1 MEEFRKLGLS
11 ELTVKALERKGFKT
25 PTSIQTRVIPI
36 LLKGERDVVGQ
47 SQTGTGK
54 TACFALPILE
64 KLTKTGRVV
73 QAIILTPTREL
84 AIQVAKEIES
94 LRGDTSVKLLAVYG
108 GSGIDSQMKKLKS
121 GIDIVVGTPGR
132 VMDLQRRKALKL
144 DNIQYAVLDEAD
156 EMLNMG
162 FVEDIETILK
172 NTPKEKNML
181 LFSATMPKP
190 ILKIAKKYMKDYEL
204 VESESTNVIIDTVE
218 QIYYDISAK
227 DRVEGIRRVI
237 DYNPD
242 FHGIVFCNTK
252 ASVDTVARQLS
263 KMDYSAAALH
273 GDITQSQ
280 REKILQQFRDNKVKA
295 LIATDVAARG
305 IDVNDLTHV
314 INFSLPQSPE
324 SYVHRIGRTGRAGK
338 KGIAITFLMPSE
350 RQRLSFVERV
360 NNCKLKKEELP
371 SVKEIIQHKEFLIN
385 DIIKSIVAASKG
397 KESKYDLM
405 ADELLAKYEAKD
417 AIAAILKYS
426 FKNELE
432 STNYKQLS
440 KPKSGEA
447 LPADANTGR
456 GRGGSRGGNRNG
468 GNFRRDRKSGDRR
481 GNSRG
486 GDRRGSSRRGS
497 DRPNRGRGRGDS
509 KGDSPS
515 SKFKSDRSSRS
526 NRPRFEHSSEQSDRP
541 RSKRPG
547 SRDRASKSNRPGSDR
562 PKPPRSERKPRHR
575 DRR

>member
-11 ELTVKALERKGFKT
+11 EQTLKALEKKGFTK
-25 PTSIQTRVIPI
+25 PTSIQARVIPI
-36 LLKGERDVVGQ
+36 LLEGKKDVLGQ

-64 KLTKTGRVV
+64 NLTKTSREV

-94 LRGDTSVKLLAVYG
+94 LRGDNSVNVLAVYG
-108 GSGIDSQMKKLKS
+108 GSGIDQQIRKLKS
-121 GIDIVVGTPGR
+121 GVDIVVGTPGR
-132 VMDLQRRKALKL
+132 VMDLQRRRALKL
-144 DNIQYAVLDEAD
+144 DQIKYAVLDEAD

-162 FVEDIETILK
+162 FVEDIKTILEH
-172 NTPKEKNML
+172 TPKEKNML

-190 ILKIAKKYMKDYEL
+190 ILKIAKTYMKDYEL
-204 VESESTNVIIDTVE
+204 VESESADLIIDTVE

-227 DRVEGIRRVI
+227 DRVEGIRRVM
-237 DYNPD
+237 DYYPD
-242 FHGIVFCNTK
+242 FYGIVFCNTK
-252 ASVDTVARQLS
+252 SSVDTVANQLA
-263 KMDYSAAALH
+263 KMDYSTAALH

-280 REKILQQFRDNKVKA
+280 REKILQQFRDKKVKA

-305 IDVNDLTHV
+305 IDVNNLTHV

-338 KGIAITFLMPSE
+338 KGIAITFIMPSE
-350 RQRLSFVERV
+350 RQRLGFVERV
-360 NNCKLKKEELP
+360 NNCKLKKAELP
-371 SVKEIIQHKEFLIN
+371 TAKEIVANKEFKIK
-385 DIIKSIVAASKG
+385 DIIKSIIAASKG

-405 ADELLAKYEAKD
+405 AEELLSAYEAKD

-432 STNYKQLS
+432 TTNYKQLS

-447 LPADANTGR
+447 LPPDANTGR
-456 GRGGSRGGNRNG
+456 GRGGSRGG
-468 GNFRRDRKSGDRR
+468 GNFRRDRRNNERSGDRR
-481 GNSRG
+481 GGN
-486 GDRRGSSRRGS
+486 RRDSSRRGS
-497 DRPNRGRGRGDS
+497 DRPNRGRSRGS
-509 KGDSPS
+509 SSRGESPS
-515 SKFKSDRSSRS
+515 SKFKSNKARSER
-526 NRPRFEHSSEQSDRP
+526 RRSDRG
-541 RSKRPG
+541 RSEGGRSESRGRPG
-547 SRDRASKSNRPGSDR
+547 SRDRAARNDR
-562 PKPPRSERKPRHR
+562 PKLQHK